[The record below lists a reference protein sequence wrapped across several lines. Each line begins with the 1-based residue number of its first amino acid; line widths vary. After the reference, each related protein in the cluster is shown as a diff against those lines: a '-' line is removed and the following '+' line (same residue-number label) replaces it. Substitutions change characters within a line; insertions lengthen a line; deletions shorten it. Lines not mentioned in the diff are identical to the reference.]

1 MVAITGGRAAKNPEK
16 KNSYITT
23 KYQIAIVKEFVSN

>member
-1 MVAITGGRAAKNPEK
+1 MVAITGGRAAKNLE

-23 KYQIAIVKEFVSN
+23 GYQIAIVKEFVSN

>member
-1 MVAITGGRAAKNPEK
+1 MVAITGGRAAENPEK

-23 KYQIAIVKEFVSN
+23 GHQIAIVKEFVKS